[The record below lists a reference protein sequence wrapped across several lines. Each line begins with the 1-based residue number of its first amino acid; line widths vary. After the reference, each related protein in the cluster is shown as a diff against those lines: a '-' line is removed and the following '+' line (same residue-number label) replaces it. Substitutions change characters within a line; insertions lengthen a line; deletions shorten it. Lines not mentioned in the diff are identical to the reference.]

1 MSDNAAAASKTSRML
16 IELMMDELKDMIAG
30 GDESVEAL
38 PAHVKGLFEDMDL
51 EKLGELT
58 DDELNEVAKS
68 LVLTCNRHTS
78 NLLIK
83 PGVKAEKAY
92 LKE

>member
-1 MSDNAAAASKTSRML
+1 M
-16 IELMMDELKDMIAG
+16 
-30 GDESVEAL
+30 
-38 PAHVKGLFEDMDL
+38 KGLFEDMDL

-68 LVLTCNRHTS
+68 LVLICNRHTL